1 MSRGPGAERTGP
13 LTSPGLA
20 AAARTDRGPRE
31 RNEDAFVCRPDLGLF
46 AAIDGMGGQQGGA
59 HAAALARDALLATS
73 DLLQA
78 IRTANEKIHK
88 LAETEA
94 ALRGMGCVA
103 SAVRVENESARII
116 HVGDTRV
123 YLAGRAGCEQL
134 TRDHT
139 VAAKRQEALGISAP
153 AARGI
158 SGHNQV
164 TRDIGGRPQKDDHW
178 VDRLQVDLESG
189 DLLML
194 CSDGL
199 HGAVPPADL
208 FARLRRAR
216 KEEMPPVELA
226 ESLVDLALASG
237 TRDNVTVVVAR
248 YTPAAKPWWA
258 RDVKELFA
266 RSSRE
271 RTPR

>member
-1 MSRGPGAERTGP
+1 MSLPTGPERTGP
-13 LTSPGLA
+13 LTGPGLA
-20 AAARTDRGPRE
+20 AAARTNRGPRE
-31 RNEDAFVCRPDLGLF
+31 GNEDSFVCRPDLGLF
-46 AAIDGMGGQQGGA
+46 AAIDGMGGQMGGER
-59 HAAALARDALLATS
+59 AAALAREALLSSS

-78 IRTANEKIHK
+78 IRGANDRIQQVAEK
-88 LAETEA
+88 EP

-103 SAVRVENESARII
+103 SAVRIEDGGARII

-139 VAAKRQEALGISAP
+139 VAARRQEDMGISAP

-158 SGHNQV
+158 AGHNQV
-164 TRDIGGRPQKDDHW
+164 TRDIGGKPQKDDGW

-199 HGAVPPADL
+199 HGAVPAADL

-216 KEEMPPVELA
+216 KEDVPPVDLVDTLVELA
-226 ESLVDLALASG
+226 LGNG

-248 YTPAAKPWWA
+248 YTPGTRAWWA
-258 RDVKELFA
+258 RDVKDLFNKG
-266 RSSRE
+266 
-271 RTPR
+271 

>member
-1 MSRGPGAERTGP
+1 VSLPTGPERTGP
-13 LTSPGLA
+13 LTGPGLA
-20 AAARTDRGPRE
+20 AAARTNRGPRDG
-31 RNEDAFVCRPDLGLF
+31 NEDAFVCRPDLGLF
-46 AAIDGMGGQQGGA
+46 AAIDGMGGQVGGER
-59 HAAALARDALLATS
+59 AAALARECLLAS
-73 DLLQA
+73 GDLLQA
-78 IRTANEKIHK
+78 IRNANEQIHQ
-88 LAETEA
+88 LAEKET

-103 SAVRVENESARII
+103 SAVRVEGGGARII

-139 VAAKRQEALGISAP
+139 VAARRQEDLGISAP

-164 TRDIGGRPQKDDHW
+164 TRDIGGRPQKDDGW
-178 VDRLQVDLESG
+178 VDCLQVDLEAG

-199 HGAVPPADL
+199 HGAIPAADL

-216 KEEMPPVELA
+216 KEDVPPVDLVDALLELA
-226 ESLVDLALASG
+226 LKNG
-237 TRDNVTVVVAR
+237 TKDNVTVVVAR
-248 YTPAAKPWWA
+248 YAPGSRPWWA
-258 RDVKELFA
+258 REVKDLFNKG
-266 RSSRE
+266 
-271 RTPR
+271 

>member
-1 MSRGPGAERTGP
+1 MSLPTGPERTGP
-13 LTSPGLA
+13 LTGPGLA
-20 AAARTDRGPRE
+20 AAARTNRGPRDD
-31 RNEDAFVCRPDLGLF
+31 NEDAFVCRPDLGLF
-46 AAIDGMGGQQGGA
+46 AAIDGMGGQVGGER
-59 HAAALARDALLATS
+59 AAAVAREALLASS

-78 IRTANEKIHK
+78 IRSANEQIHQ
-88 LAETEA
+88 LAEKEA

-103 SAVRVENESARII
+103 SAVRIADTGARII

-139 VAAKRQEALGISAP
+139 VAARRQEDLGISAP

-158 SGHNQV
+158 PGHNQV
-164 TRDIGGRPQKDDHW
+164 TRDIGGKPQKDDGW
-178 VDRLQVDLESG
+178 VDRLQVDLEAG
-189 DLLML
+189 DLIML

-199 HGAVPPADL
+199 HGAGPAADL

-216 KEEMPPVELA
+216 KEDVPPVDLVDSLVELA
-226 ESLVDLALASG
+226 LKNG

-248 YTPAAKPWWA
+248 YTPGTRPWWA
-258 RDVKELFA
+258 RDVKELFN
-266 RSSRE
+266 RG
-271 RTPR
+271 

>member
-1 MSRGPGAERTGP
+1 MSLPTGPERTGP
-13 LTSPGLA
+13 LTGPGLA
-20 AAARTDRGPRE
+20 AAARTNRGPRDG
-31 RNEDAFVCRPDLGLF
+31 NEDAYVCRPDLGLF
-46 AAIDGMGGQQGGA
+46 AAIDGMGGQVGGER
-59 HAAALARDALLATS
+59 AAALAREALLSST

-78 IRTANEKIHK
+78 IRNANEKIHEM
-88 LAETEA
+88 AEKDA

-103 SAVRVENESARII
+103 SAVRIEEAGARII

-139 VAAKRQEALGISAP
+139 VAARRQEDMGISAP

-158 SGHNQV
+158 AGHNQV
-164 TRDIGGRPQKDDHW
+164 TRDIGGKPQKDDAW
-178 VDRLQVDLESG
+178 VDRLEVDLEAG

-199 HGAVPPADL
+199 HGAIPAADL

-216 KEEMPPVELA
+216 KEDMPPVDLVDSLVELA
-226 ESLVDLALASG
+226 LKNG
-237 TRDNVTVVVAR
+237 TKDNVTVVVAR
-248 YTPAAKPWWA
+248 YTPGTKPWWA
-258 RDVKELFA
+258 RDVKELFNKG
-266 RSSRE
+266 
-271 RTPR
+271 

>member
-1 MSRGPGAERTGP
+1 MSGKPGAERTGR
-13 LTSPGLA
+13 LSAPGLA

-31 RNEDAFVCRPDLGLF
+31 GNEDAFVCRPDLGLF
-46 AAIDGMGGQQGGA
+46 AAIDGMGGQQAGER
-59 HAAALARDALLATS
+59 AAAVARDALLATS

-78 IRTANEKIHK
+78 IRTANEKIHT
-88 LAETEA
+88 LAEGET

-103 SAVRVENESARII
+103 SAVRVEDTCARII

-139 VAAKRQEALGISAP
+139 VAAKQQEALNLAGS

-158 SGHNQV
+158 AGHNQV
-164 TRDIGGRPQKDDHW
+164 TRDIGGRSQKDDDW
-178 VDRLQVDLESG
+178 VDRLKVDLEAG

-216 KEEMPPVELA
+216 KDDVPPEELA
-226 ESLVDLALASG
+226 DALVDLALSSG

-248 YTPAAKPWWA
+248 YAPAPKPWWA
-258 RDVKELFA
+258 RDVKELFKKG
-266 RSSRE
+266 
-271 RTPR
+271 

>member
-1 MSRGPGAERTGP
+1 MSPANGPERTGP
-13 LTSPGLA
+13 LTGPGLD
-20 AAARTDRGPRE
+20 AAARTNRGPRE
-31 RNEDAFVCRPDLGLF
+31 GNEDSYVCRPDLGLF
-46 AAIDGMGGQQGGA
+46 AAIDGMGGQMGGER
-59 HAAALARDALLATS
+59 AAALAREALLASS

-78 IRTANEKIHK
+78 IRSANEKIHEVAAK
-88 LAETEA
+88 DP

-103 SAVRVENESARII
+103 SAVRIEEAGARII

-139 VAAKRQEALGISAP
+139 VAARRQEDMGISAP

-158 SGHNQV
+158 AGHNQV
-164 TRDIGGRPQKDDHW
+164 TRDIGGKPQKDDEW
-178 VDRLQVDLESG
+178 VDRLQVDLEAG

-199 HGAVPPADL
+199 HGAIPAADL

-216 KEEMPPVELA
+216 KEDVPPADLVDTLLELA
-226 ESLVDLALASG
+226 LKNG
-237 TRDNVTVVVAR
+237 TKDNVTVVVAR
-248 YTPAAKPWWA
+248 YTPGTKPWWT
-258 RDVKELFA
+258 RDVKELFNKG
-266 RSSRE
+266 
-271 RTPR
+271 

>member
-1 MSRGPGAERTGP
+1 VSDQPGAERTGP
-13 LTSPGLA
+13 LTGPGLA

-31 RNEDAFVCRPDLGLF
+31 GNEDAFVCRPDLGLF
-46 AAIDGMGGQQGGA
+46 AAIDGMGGQAAGER
-59 HAAALARDALLATS
+59 AAALARESLLATS
-73 DLLQA
+73 DLLLA
-78 IRTANEKIHK
+78 IRTANEKIHR
-88 LAETEA
+88 LAGEQS

-103 SAVRVENESARII
+103 SAVRVEDACARII

-139 VAAKRQEALGISAP
+139 VAAKRQEALGIAGA
-153 AARGI
+153 AAREM

-164 TRDIGGRPQKDDHW
+164 TRDIGGKPHKDDDW
-178 VDRLQVDLESG
+178 VDRIQVDLEAG

-199 HGAVPPADL
+199 HGAIPPADL

-216 KEEMPPVELA
+216 KEETPPPELA
-226 ESLVDLALASG
+226 DALVDVALKNG
-237 TRDNVTVVVAR
+237 TKDNVTVVVAR
-248 YTPAAKPWWA
+248 YMPSAKPWWS
-258 RDVKELFA
+258 RDVKELFGKG
-266 RSSRE
+266 
-271 RTPR
+271 

>member
-1 MSRGPGAERTGP
+1 VSVKAGAERTGR
-13 LTSPGLA
+13 LAGPGLA

-31 RNEDAFVCRPDLGLF
+31 GNEDAFVCRPDLGLF
-46 AAIDGMGGQQGGA
+46 AAIDGMGGQQAGER
-59 HAAALARDALLATS
+59 AAAEAREALLATS

-78 IRTANEKIHK
+78 IRAANDKIHR
-88 LAETEA
+88 LAESET

-103 SAVRVENESARII
+103 SAVRVENDCARII

-139 VAAKRQEALGISAP
+139 VAAKRQEALNIAGA
-153 AARGI
+153 AAREI

-164 TRDIGGRPQKDDHW
+164 TRDIGGRPQKDDEW
-178 VDRLQVDLESG
+178 VDRLKVDLEAG

-216 KEEMPPVELA
+216 KDETPPEELA
-226 ESLVDLALASG
+226 DALVDLALKNG

-248 YTPAAKPWWA
+248 FSPSAKPWWA
-258 RDVKELFA
+258 RDVKELFKKV
-266 RSSRE
+266 
-271 RTPR
+271 

>member
-1 MSRGPGAERTGP
+1 MSLPTGPERTGP
-13 LTSPGLA
+13 LTGRGLA
-20 AAARTDRGPRE
+20 AAARTNRGPRE
-31 RNEDAFVCRPDLGLF
+31 GNEDAFVCRPDLGLF
-46 AAIDGMGGQQGGA
+46 AAIDGMGGQAGGER
-59 HAAALARDALLATS
+59 AAAVAREALLASS

-78 IRTANEKIHK
+78 IRTANEQIHE
-88 LAETEA
+88 LAGKEA

-103 SAVRVENESARII
+103 SAVRIEDTGARII

-139 VAAKRQEALGISAP
+139 VAARRQEDLGISAP

-164 TRDIGGRPQKDDHW
+164 TRDIGGKPQKDDGW
-178 VDRLQVDLESG
+178 VDRLQVDLEAG
-189 DLLML
+189 DLIML

-199 HGAVPPADL
+199 HGAVPAADL

-216 KEEMPPVELA
+216 KEDVPPVELVD
-226 ESLVDLALASG
+226 SLVELALKNG
-237 TRDNVTVVVAR
+237 TKDNVTVVVAR
-248 YTPAAKPWWA
+248 YAPATRPWWA
-258 RDVKELFA
+258 RDVKELFN
-266 RSSRE
+266 RG
-271 RTPR
+271 

>member
-1 MSRGPGAERTGP
+1 MSLPTGPERTGP
-13 LTSPGLA
+13 LTGPGLA
-20 AAARTDRGPRE
+20 AAARTNRGPRE
-31 RNEDAFVCRPDLGLF
+31 GNEDAFVCRPDLGLF
-46 AAIDGMGGQQGGA
+46 AAIDGMGGQVGGER
-59 HAAALARDALLATS
+59 AAAVAREALLASS

-78 IRTANEKIHK
+78 IRTANEQIHE
-88 LAETEA
+88 LAAKQA

-103 SAVRVENESARII
+103 SAVRIEDAGARII

-139 VAAKRQEALGISAP
+139 VAARRQEDLGISAP

-164 TRDIGGRPQKDDHW
+164 TRDIGGKPQKDDGW
-178 VDRLQVDLESG
+178 VDRIQVDLEAG
-189 DLLML
+189 DLIML

-199 HGAVPPADL
+199 HGAVPAADL

-216 KEEMPPVELA
+216 KENVTPVELVDT
-226 ESLVDLALASG
+226 LVDLALKNG
-237 TRDNVTVVVAR
+237 TTDNVTVVVAR
-248 YTPAAKPWWA
+248 YTPGTRVWWS
-258 RDVKELFA
+258 RDIKELFN
-266 RSSRE
+266 RG
-271 RTPR
+271 

>member
-1 MSRGPGAERTGP
+1 MSLPTGPERTGP
-13 LTSPGLA
+13 LTGPGLS

-31 RNEDAFVCRPDLGLF
+31 GNEDAYVCRPDLGLF
-46 AAIDGMGGQQGGA
+46 AAIDGMGGQVGGER
-59 HAAALARDALLATS
+59 AAALARASLLGCT

-78 IRTANEKIHK
+78 IRSANEQIH
-88 LAETEA
+88 EVA
-94 ALRGMGCVA
+94 AKDAAIRGMGCVA
-103 SAVRVENESARII
+103 SAVRIEESGARII

-139 VAAKRQEALGISAP
+139 VAARRQEDMGISAP

-158 SGHNQV
+158 AGHNQV
-164 TRDIGGRPQKDDHW
+164 TRDIGGKPQKDDSW
-178 VDRLQVDLESG
+178 VDRLEVDLEPG

-199 HGAVPPADL
+199 HGAIPAADL

-216 KEEMPPVELA
+216 KEDVPPVDLVDSLVELA
-226 ESLVDLALASG
+226 LKNG
-237 TRDNVTVVVAR
+237 TKDNVTVVVAR
-248 YTPAAKPWWA
+248 YTPGTKPWWS
-258 RDVKELFA
+258 RDVKELFNKG
-266 RSSRE
+266 
-271 RTPR
+271 

>member
-1 MSRGPGAERTGP
+1 VSLPTGPERTGP
-13 LTSPGLA
+13 LTGPGLA
-20 AAARTDRGPRE
+20 AAARTNRGPRDG
-31 RNEDAFVCRPDLGLF
+31 NEDAFVCRPDLGLF
-46 AAIDGMGGQQGGA
+46 AAIDGMGGQVGGER
-59 HAAALARDALLATS
+59 AAALARECLLAS
-73 DLLQA
+73 GDLLQA
-78 IRTANEKIHK
+78 IRNANEQIHQ
-88 LAETEA
+88 LAERET

-103 SAVRVENESARII
+103 SAVRVEGGGARII

-139 VAAKRQEALGISAP
+139 VAARRQEDLGISAP

-164 TRDIGGRPQKDDHW
+164 TRDIGGRPQKDDGW
-178 VDRLQVDLESG
+178 VDCLQVDLEAG

-199 HGAVPPADL
+199 HGAIPAADL

-216 KEEMPPVELA
+216 KEDVPPVDLVDALLELA
-226 ESLVDLALASG
+226 LKNG
-237 TRDNVTVVVAR
+237 TKDNVTVVVAR
-248 YTPAAKPWWA
+248 YAPGSRPWWA
-258 RDVKELFA
+258 REVKDLFNKG
-266 RSSRE
+266 
-271 RTPR
+271 

>member
-1 MSRGPGAERTGP
+1 VSGKAGAERTGP
-13 LTSPGLA
+13 LTGPGLA

-31 RNEDAFVCRPDLGLF
+31 GNEDAFVCRPDLGLF
-46 AAIDGMGGQQGGA
+46 AAIDGMGGQQAGER
-59 HAAALARDALLATS
+59 AAAVARESLLATS
-73 DLLQA
+73 DLLVA
-78 IRTANEKIHK
+78 IRAANERIHQM
-88 LAETEA
+88 AESEA

-103 SAVRVENESARII
+103 SAVRVEDTCARII

-139 VAAKRQEALGISAP
+139 VAAKRQEALGIAGA

-164 TRDIGGRPQKDDHW
+164 TRDIGGKPRKDDEW
-178 VDRLQVDLESG
+178 VDRMQVDLEEG

-199 HGAVPPADL
+199 HGAVSPADL

-216 KEEMPPVELA
+216 KEDMPPEKLA
-226 ESLVDLALASG
+226 DALVDLALENG

-248 YTPAAKPWWA
+248 YSPSPKPWWA
-258 RDVKELFA
+258 RDVKEFFGKG
-266 RSSRE
+266 SPE
-271 RTPR
+271 RTSR

>member
-1 MSRGPGAERTGP
+1 MSLPTGPERTGP
-13 LTSPGLA
+13 LTGPGLA
-20 AAARTDRGPRE
+20 AAARTNRGPRDG
-31 RNEDAFVCRPDLGLF
+31 NEDAFVCRPDLGLF
-46 AAIDGMGGQQGGA
+46 AAIDGMGGQMGGER
-59 HAAALARDALLATS
+59 AAAVARESLLATS

-78 IRTANEKIHK
+78 IRTANEQIHRI
-88 LAETEA
+88 AEKET

-103 SAVRVENESARII
+103 SAVRVEEAGARIV

-139 VAAKRQEALGISAP
+139 VAARRQEDLGISAP

-164 TRDIGGRPQKDDHW
+164 TRDIGGKPQKDDDW
-178 VDRLQVDLESG
+178 VDCLQVDLESG

-199 HGAVPPADL
+199 HGAVPAADL

-216 KEEMPPVELA
+216 KEDVPPVDLVDSLLELA
-226 ESLVDLALASG
+226 LKNG
-237 TRDNVTVVVAR
+237 TKDNVTVVVAR
-248 YTPAAKPWWA
+248 YTPSAKAWWA
-258 RDVKELFA
+258 RDVKELFN
-266 RSSRE
+266 RG
-271 RTPR
+271 

>member
-1 MSRGPGAERTGP
+1 MKEPGAERTGP
-13 LTSPGLA
+13 LTGPGLA

-31 RNEDAFVCRPDLGLF
+31 GNEDAFVCRPDLGLF
-46 AAIDGMGGQQGGA
+46 AAIDGMGGQKGGER
-59 HAAALARDALLATS
+59 AAAVARESLLATS

-78 IRTANEKIHK
+78 IRAANEQIHK
-88 LAETEA
+88 LAESEA

-103 SAVRVENESARII
+103 SAVRIQDSSARII

-139 VAAKRQEALGISAP
+139 VAAKRQEAEGISAP
-153 AARGI
+153 AARAM

-164 TRDIGGRPQKDDHW
+164 TRDIGGKPQKSDEW
-178 VDRLQVDLESG
+178 VDRLQVDLEPG

-194 CSDGL
+194 CSDGM
-199 HGAVPPADL
+199 HGAVAAADL

-216 KEEMPPVELA
+216 KDDAPPEELA
-226 ESLVDLALASG
+226 EALVDLALENG

-248 YTPAAKPWWA
+248 FVPATAGQAWWS
-258 RDVKELFA
+258 RDIKDLF
-266 RSSRE
+266 
-271 RTPR
+271 TKG